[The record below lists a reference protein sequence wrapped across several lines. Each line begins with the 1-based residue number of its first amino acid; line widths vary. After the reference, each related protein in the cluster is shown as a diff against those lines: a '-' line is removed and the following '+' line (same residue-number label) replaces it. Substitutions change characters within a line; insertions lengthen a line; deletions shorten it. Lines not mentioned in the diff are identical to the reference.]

1 MNLANL
7 DDINYISVTSV
18 ATTNTLTISNA
29 QTGVT
34 VELAEGDHAGTTV
47 VQLANAGSSD
57 VATIK
62 LTDDDGTTA
71 AFNALTF
78 TGFETLNFS
87 TTDAQTIPTG
97 AAHQITT
104 LTDADATSITV
115 TGNAGLNLGTFA
127 GTALTSF
134 NASGVTL
141 GSVTYTS
148 GVLASA
154 STITG
159 GAGADTLS
167 AAAAVATVSL
177 VGGAG
182 IDTLTGSATKA
193 STIDGGAGND
203 ILTGG
208 AVADSIV
215 GGDNTDT
222 FVFSS
227 TTVVEQVGSS
237 TTTGVVINLS
247 AAAITSGDVNAAV
260 GGTVG
265 LTGAQTSVASNTATY
280 LYSAESNTNASVID
294 TLISIENATGTELA
308 DYIVGSTADN
318 TITGGDGTDTV
329 TGGTG
334 ADTFSFIAAEAGD
347 GDVITDFAVASD
359 FFDYNTALKS
369 IDAAVTTPAGF
380 QNNVAAGTAIGVAT
394 SVYELV
400 GTTTTDG
407 TAVDLVSKL
416 GAAATNTA
424 IDSGDKL
431 LFVNYLTAG
440 GAQVWQFVD
449 ADNASVGAGELT
461 LIATLT
467 GVAASA
473 LTTTNFI

>member
-148 GVLASA
+148 GVLAS
-154 STITG
+154 
-159 GAGADTLS
+159 
-167 AAAAVATVSL
+167 
-177 VGGAG
+177 
-182 IDTLTGSATKA
+182 A